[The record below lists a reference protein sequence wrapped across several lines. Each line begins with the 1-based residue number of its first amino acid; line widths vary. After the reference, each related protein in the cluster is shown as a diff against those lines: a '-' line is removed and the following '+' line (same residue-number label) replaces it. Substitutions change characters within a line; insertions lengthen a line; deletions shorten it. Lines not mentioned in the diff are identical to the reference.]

1 MLAWISRLLGLGTA
15 KRQEAESPL
24 EPAAA
29 QAVTISPTPEAEPAP
44 AAEGALLQQ
53 VLLDK
58 QRRATGYLFSL
69 QAGRTGQLADQSP
82 RVRALLDDLLIAR
95 LLTLAPHWPAQR
107 SAWIAIDDTSL
118 AHGSLPRL
126 AALRTVLHVQPAEPE
141 QAAAPETVSRIR
153 SLQREGVRIGLDAA
167 PGAPWFESLAWLADV
182 FLLDFHQ
189 APATLQRYHAQLGGQ
204 FALIPRVATGVDT
217 LDALDAAWKLG
228 CSEAAGAFAQL
239 RGNWQGNRIAP
250 GPLRVAALLA
260 RIGSDT
266 ENREIAAALKQDM
279 ALSYRLL
286 RFVNTASGGLQ
297 HTIGSIEQALVL
309 LGREQLYRWLALLVC
324 ASAQRGEGDAMME
337 TALVRAR
344 MLEVLADRVAP
355 EARDDLFVTGLFSQL
370 DMLLQVPMETALEPL
385 ALTPAVR
392 EALLGRRGP
401 CADWLAVA
409 EAGDNGDPV
418 ALLVACRKLGIPAM
432 RAASARI
439 TALAWVHSLA
449 AAPDTQAA

>member
-1 MLAWISRLLGLGTA
+1 MLAWIARLFGLGTDTRSLTETVVEPPAEPETA
-15 KRQEAESPL
+15 KAH
-24 EPAAA
+24 EPA
-29 QAVTISPTPEAEPAP
+29 IELAP

-69 QAGRTGQLADQSP
+69 QAGRSGQLADQSP

-107 SAWIAIDDTSL
+107 CAWIAIDDTSL

-126 AALRTVLHVQPAEPE
+126 AALRTVLHVQAVDPE
-141 QAAAPETVSRIR
+141 QAAAPEVASRIR
-153 SLQREGVRIGLDAA
+153 SLQRDGVRIGLDAA
-167 PGAPWFESLAWLADV
+167 PGSPWFESLAWLADV

-189 APATLQRYHAQLGGQ
+189 APTTLQRYQTQLGAQ
-204 FALIPRVATGVDT
+204 FPLIPRVATGVDT

-250 GPLRVAALLA
+250 GPLRMAALLA

-286 RFVNTASGGLQ
+286 RFVNTATGGLQ
-297 HTIGSIEQALVL
+297 HAVGSIEQALLL

-337 TALVRAR
+337 NALVRAR

-392 EALLGRRGP
+392 EALLERSGP

-418 ALLVACRKLGIPAM
+418 ALLIACRKLGIPAM

-439 TALAWVHSLA
+439 AALAWVHSLA
-449 AAPDTQAA
+449 VTPEAPPA